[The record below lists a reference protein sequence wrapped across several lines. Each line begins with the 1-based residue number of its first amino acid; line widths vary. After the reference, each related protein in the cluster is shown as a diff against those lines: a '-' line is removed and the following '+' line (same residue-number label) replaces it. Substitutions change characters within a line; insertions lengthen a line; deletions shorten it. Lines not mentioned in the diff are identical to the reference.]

1 MPQTAYTG
9 TSGTLLRLTRTGD
22 NAFDRTV
29 LGSFESWSITR
40 TQRLVDHTGPKDS
53 WEYSTPVKSGWT
65 VNITRF
71 VPISDATPDD
81 DDGAAAG
88 ADAGMVLT
96 DMALVATEYIQFQG
110 NIGDGT
116 TLTGYCHWTSD
127 VVNVSGEATK
137 ETLDLQGWGAL
148 TPS

>member
-1 MPQTAYTG
+1 MPTTAYTG
-9 TSGTLLRLTRTGD
+9 QSGTLLRLTRTGD

-40 TQRLVDHTGPKDS
+40 TQKLVEHAGPKDS
-53 WEYSTPVKSGWT
+53 WEYSTPVRSGWT
-65 VNITRF
+65 VSITRF
-71 VPISDATPDD
+71 VPVSDATPSD
-81 DDGAAAG
+81 DDGAAAD
-88 ADAGMVLT
+88 ADLGMLLPDV
-96 DMALVATEYIQFQG
+96 ALVDTTYIQFQG

-127 VVNVSGEATK
+127 VVNVSDEATK
-137 ETLDLQGWGAL
+137 ESIELQGWGAL